1 MYVDEDQWARAY
13 EAALNEVELLVAQEE
28 LHIPCTGKRAIAI
41 RIATAAVRAAA
52 AEPQTGDIT
61 EVPGVHIDE
70 IASRPPVHRHRD
82 RSERKV

>member
-28 LHIPCTGKRAIAI
+28 LHILCAGKRTIAI

-52 AEPQTGDIT
+52 IEPQTGDIT
-61 EVPGVHIDE
+61 DVPGVHIDE
-70 IASRPPVHRHRD
+70 IRPPVHRHRD
-82 RSERKV
+82 RSSRTHP